1 MTLKIL
7 GRTVGPLVLV
17 AAALT
22 AVQLALRAWIGY
34 RGYFSLD
41 DYVFYTRAAQ
51 LPLFSNDLLFEAY
64 NGHLMPGGM
73 VWAWLVTR
81 AAPLDFGLVM
91 TTSLLLQLAVDVAV
105 LVLLRRLF
113 GDRLAI
119 LAPYAVFLF
128 STISLPATLWWAA
141 LNQLPQQLFTVL
153 ALIAHLSFVR
163 TRQAVPLLLAVAS
176 WSRASRSRRRP
187 RSRYR

>member
-51 LPLFSNDLLFEAY
+51 PLFSNDL
-64 NGHLMPGGM
+64 
-73 VWAWLVTR
+73 
-81 AAPLDFGLVM
+81 
-91 TTSLLLQLAVDVAV
+91 
-105 LVLLRRLF
+105 
-113 GDRLAI
+113 
-119 LAPYAVFLF
+119 
-128 STISLPATLWWAA
+128 
-141 LNQLPQQLFTVL
+141 
-153 ALIAHLSFVR
+153 
-163 TRQAVPLLLAVAS
+163 
-176 WSRASRSRRRP
+176 P
-187 RSRYR
+187 RSRPNVPPDPAGWSGPGWSPARPHWTSGR